1 MSYKCSSSRLLSSRL
16 IVLLLRH
23 VCRKNGYEELDPGS
37 VLKDVASVL
46 LYYQFFFAI
55 LCRYFFVQLRSH
67 ENEKKMRA
75 SVNQMLVT
83 FGEKTL
89 KKIMP
94 RKIWGEKKVWSK
106 YFKWS
111 KLGLDEEKGSNFFLS
126 KFSKVWLDLFI
137 KFTLTRSFS
146 LSSGLKTPSS
156 GFKILPN
163 VSILYEPRYHSLSSF
178 FPPHYNGEKKGKK
191 STNKKII

>member
-1 MSYKCSSSRLLSSRL
+1 MQLQSTPFFQTDSPAASTCLPKKWIRGTWSWIGVKRRR
-16 IVLLLRH
+16 V
-23 VCRKNGYEELDPGS
+23 GPS
-37 VLKDVASVL
+37 VLSI
-46 LYYQFFFAI
+46 FFAI
-55 LCRYFFVQLRSH
+55 LRRYFFVQLRSH
-67 ENEKKMRA
+67 ENEKKMCA

-191 STNKKII
+191 KVRIKK